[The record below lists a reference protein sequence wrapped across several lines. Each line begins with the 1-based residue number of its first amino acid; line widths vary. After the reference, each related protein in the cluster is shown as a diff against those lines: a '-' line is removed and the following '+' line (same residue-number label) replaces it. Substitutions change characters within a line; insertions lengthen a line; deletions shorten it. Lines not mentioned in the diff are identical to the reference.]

1 MGLKTDNGLV
11 HSGLNF
17 VQVLF
22 RDKCKEDGRV
32 MRYADILVDTQH
44 SKRNAVVDILRLV
57 CALGIFSHHLMGVFF
72 PENDLV
78 LTANR
83 YSFAYS
89 VNIFFIISWYAISE
103 SLKLYKPGFSNA
115 IKYVMRRSIRL
126 DAPYWMILATYFTL
140 ETLLNQREYGLGDLF
155 GNVLYLQRI
164 FGFQQILGVAWTLCI
179 EVQFYLLMLLI
190 ASFKKTITQLTS
202 IYAILIAG
210 TITLKYIF
218 GLFSDGNFVLQY
230 FPWFMVG
237 IIASSHKV
245 TPSKFSV
252 LLVAGVLVSQC
263 VLDGSD
269 YRDFL
274 CTTVYGTV
282 AYLVMTNL
290 GTTRVATKPE
300 IVRLRSTN
308 IGHIAALGSYT
319 YSIYLT
325 HMLAIKVVSRV
336 SLLAN
341 ASAKVAAAVI
351 LTAIMAWLLHHLIE
365 KPALL
370 LSRKISYQH

>member
-1 MGLKTDNGLV
+1 MNSHNPTRNNTVDALRFLCAAGIVTHHAAGAFITENNLV
-11 HSGLNF
+11 ST
-17 VQVLF
+17 V
-22 RDKCKEDGRV
+22 
-32 MRYADILVDTQH
+32 I
-44 SKRNAVVDILRLV
+44 
-57 CALGIFSHHLMGVFF
+57 
-72 PENDLV
+72 
-78 LTANR
+78 R
-83 YSFAYS
+83 YSFVYS
-89 VNIFFIISWYAISE
+89 VNIFFIISGYAISE
-103 SLKLYKPGFSNA
+103 SLKFYKPDFSNA

-126 DAPYWMILATYFTL
+126 DAPYWVILTIYFTL
-140 ETLLNQREYGLGDLF
+140 ETLLKQRNYGLVDLF
-155 GNVLYLQRI
+155 GNGFYLQRI

-190 ASFKKTITQLTS
+190 ASFNKTIKQLTS
-202 IYAILIAG
+202 IYAILIVG
-210 TITLKYIF
+210 SITLKYSF

-230 FPWFMVG
+230 LPWFIVG
-237 IIASSHKV
+237 IIASSHNV

-252 LLVAGVLVSQC
+252 LLVAGVLISQC

-282 AYLVMTNL
+282 AYLLMTNL
-290 GTTRVATKPE
+290 GPTRVATKPE

-325 HMLAIKVVSRV
+325 HMLAIKVVSKV
-336 SLLAN
+336 SLLPN
-341 ASAKVAAAVI
+341 ASAKVVAAIIATT
-351 LTAIMAWLLHHLIE
+351 LMAWLLHHLIE